1 METLKLA
8 SLDCQVHRGPAGA
21 PVLIALHGR
30 GATSED
36 LVPLG
41 ELVAPGFSWVFPD
54 APRPWPEDAP
64 ACGLCWYES
73 GPDRAAGIAESRA
86 RLTATIAAA
95 RTALASGP
103 VVLLGFS
110 QGALMALDTGLRE
123 PSPAS
128 LLIALSGYLHEDVG
142 SPASPRTLIA
152 HGTHDDVVPVQRGRE
167 AAERLQR
174 RGVPVSYVEL
184 PIGHEVP
191 ASIVRRVAAFI
202 ADAKLTKEAGR

>member
-8 SLDCQVHRGPAGA
+8 TLNCQVHRGPAGA
-21 PVLIALHGR
+21 PLFLALHGR

-41 ELVAPGFSWVFPD
+41 ELLAPGWSWVFPD
-54 APRPWPEDAP
+54 APRPWPKDGP
-64 ACGLCWYES
+64 TYGLCWYES
-73 GPDRAAGIAESRA
+73 GRDRAAEIAESRA

-95 RTALASGP
+95 RAALASGP

-110 QGALMALDTGLRE
+110 QGALMTLDTGLRE

-152 HGTHDDVVPVQRGRE
+152 HGTKDDVVPVEKGRE
-167 AAERLQR
+167 AADRLKK
-174 RGVPVSYVEL
+174 RGVPVTYVEL
-184 PIGHEVP
+184 PIGHEIP
-191 ASIVRRVAAFI
+191 APVVRKVAAFL
-202 ADAKLTKEAGR
+202 ADAKMEAGR